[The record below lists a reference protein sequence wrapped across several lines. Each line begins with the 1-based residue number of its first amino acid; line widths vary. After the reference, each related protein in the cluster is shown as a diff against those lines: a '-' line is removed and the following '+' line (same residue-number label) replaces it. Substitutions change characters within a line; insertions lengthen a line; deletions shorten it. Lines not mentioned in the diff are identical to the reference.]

1 MAKRTVI
8 AADEELLV
16 LGRLTVTGNVTQVES
31 TQLVNR
37 LESDELVI
45 NADGGNVTP
54 KLVLN
59 KNDVLGT
66 ISFDG
71 TNIVLDKSIIFTN
84 ASPVMTTD
92 VIGNVTGQ
100 VSNISNHSTTDLSE
114 GSNLYYTDGRARAA
128 ISRVD
133 AGGDGSLA
141 YNAASGVITYTGPS
155 PAEVRAHF
163 SIGTNSGDGDLSYA
177 NGVFDYTGPTAAETR
192 AHFSATLAS
201 GDGAFTYNSGTGVFT
216 MTGPSATETRAHF
229 SGSSGVNYNSGTGA
243 ITADTSEIRG
253 FFSASNGVNYN
264 SGTGAFQAVESEIQ
278 HDSLDGFVAN
288 KHIDHSAVSISTGT
302 GLSGG
307 GDITTTRTLSITN
320 TAVSAGS
327 YGSATAIPTFTV
339 NAQGQLTTAANV
351 AIAIPSSQVTDFNSA
366 VGARVDAEL
375 TGGDGVTY
383 TAGDI
388 AVDNTVIRTTGNQS
402 IAGTKTFTG
411 SVDLTG
417 ATTTAVTQANTDNTS
432 NVATTAYVKT
442 VVGDLIDGAPGTL
455 DTLNELAA
463 ALNDDASAGAQIT
476 NNTSNIS
483 ALQAVTISTGNG
495 LNVDNSAI
503 LSSPTLTTD
512 DTYIKNL
519 FSATD
524 SGGDGSF
531 SYSNGVFTY
540 TGPSLAEVQTRIDN
554 SASNVRAHFSGG
566 TGITYN
572 SGTGVITTT
581 DADIV
586 HDNLSGFVAN
596 EHIDHTTVSI
606 TAGTGLT
613 GGGTI
618 AATRT
623 LNVIGGDGIT
633 ANADDIA
640 VDSTVIR
647 TTGNQTIAGTKTF
660 SGDLVTPSSSSTT
673 TGAIYH
679 DTSANKAYIYVG
691 GVAREITPAVDV
703 GAIEDVGATGTD
715 IYAGDRVDGATTYA
729 GIKSITD
736 GTYTTLVDSANVITL
751 DADITAIRGAFSA
764 VDNAGDGTF
773 TYNNSTGAFS
783 YSGVSQSQ
791 IRGEFSASGTELSY
805 DNGTGTFTS
814 TADNYNAWKFVTPTT
829 GNVVVGSDDV
839 VTFQAG
845 AGIGISNTG
854 KVISITN
861 TNAADIT
868 AVTAGTGL
876 SGGGTAGAVT
886 LNLNAST
893 SLVTEGTNLYYTD
906 ARADARIAAADTDS
920 LSEGSSNLY
929 YTDARA
935 DARITNALIDE
946 DNMSSDSATKLPSQ
960 QSVKAYV
967 DNAVTGVIGGSL
979 DLSSK
984 DTDDLSEGSG
994 SLYYTD
1000 ARARAAVSAS
1010 TGSAGYT
1017 EGTGVFSIPS
1027 TTAHISEG
1035 SNLYYTDARARA
1047 AISASG
1053 DLAYN
1058 STTGVMS
1065 YTTPTERTDSEVRGL
1080 ISAGGDLAYNSTT
1093 GVVSFTERTD
1103 SEVRGLISAGGDLA
1117 YNSTTGVISFT
1128 NDAGDIEGVTA
1139 GTGLTGG
1146 GTSGAVTLNVSGL
1159 TVAEFA
1165 DSAIQVSSESY
1176 VDNNT
1181 SLMTSAAI
1189 SDKIESYGY
1198 STTVGDITEVTAG
1211 SGLTGGATSGGATLN
1226 VGAGSYIVVA
1236 ADTVSVDAT
1245 SANTASKVVARDG
1258 SGNFSAG
1265 VITATATA
1273 ARYAD
1278 LAENYV
1284 ADANYDAGTV
1294 LIIGGEHEVSTTEEA
1309 GSYKAVG
1316 VVSTNP
1322 AHLMNAECEGEHVV
1336 AVALRGRIP
1345 CKVLGNINKGD
1356 VLVTSDL
1363 PGHAMVAANP
1373 QTLSPLQ
1380 IIGRALET
1388 KTDAQPGVIE
1398 ILV

>member
-16 LGRLTVTGNVTQVES
+16 QGTLTVTGNVTQIES

-45 NADGGNVTP
+45 NADGDDVTS
-54 KLVLN
+54 KLILKSN
-59 KNDVLGT
+59 TTQAT
-66 ISFDG
+66 ISYNHTAGVIEIDK
-71 TNIVLDKSIIFTN
+71 NITFTG
-84 ASPVMTTD
+84 ASPSLTTD
-92 VIGNVTGQ
+92 IVGDVTGDVTGT
-100 VSNISNHSTTDLSE
+100 VSSIANHSTTNLSE
-114 GSNLYYTDGRARAA
+114 GSNLYYTDARARAA
-128 ISRVD
+128 VSVTD

-141 YNAASGVITYTGPS
+141 YNSGTGVITYTGPS
-155 PAEVRAHF
+155 PSEVRAHF
-163 SIGTNSGDGDLSYA
+163 SATDNGGDGSFSYS
-177 NGVFDYTGPTAAETR
+177 NGVFTYTGPSASETR
-192 AHFSATLAS
+192 AHFTNGTGITLSSGQINITNSGVTAAEYGSATAVSKVDVNARGQITSAS
-201 GDGAFTYNSGTGVFT
+201 DVAIAIPSSAITDFNTAVGARVDAELNGSTGITYN
-216 MTGPSATETRAHF
+216 A
-229 SGSSGVNYNSGTGA
+229 GA
-243 ITADTSEIRG
+243 I
-253 FFSASNGVNYN
+253 
-264 SGTGAFQAVESEIQ
+264 
-278 HDSLDGFVAN
+278 
-288 KHIDHSAVSISTGT
+288 
-302 GLSGG
+302 
-307 GDITTTRTLSITN
+307 SITN
-320 TAVSAGS
+320 TAVTAAS

-339 NAQGQLTTAANV
+339 NPQGQLTAAADVN
-351 AIAIPSSQVTDFNSA
+351 IAIPHTQITDFDAEVKALISVTDSGGDGSLSYSNGVITYTGPSA
-366 VGARVDAEL
+366 AEVRAHS
-375 TGGDGVTY
+375 TGGDGIDYASGVIDVDSTVVRTSGTQTVGGAKTFSSAVTLPSQ
-383 TAGDI
+383 T
-388 AVDNTVIRTTGNQS
+388 S
-402 IAGTKTFTG
+402 IKPTNSGGSYVAGTG
-411 SVDLTG
+411 G
-417 ATTTAVTQANTDNTS
+417 NNIAATTEYVEAAITS
-432 NVATTAYVKT
+432 LV
-442 VVGDLIDGAPGTL
+442 DGADGSL
-455 DTLNELAA
+455 DTLNELAT
-463 ALNDDASAGAQIT
+463 ALGNADNVGAVVT
-476 NNTSNIS
+476 NNTANI
-483 ALQAVTISTGNG
+483 ATLQGRTLTAGSG
-495 LNVDNSAI
+495 LNGGGDLTADR
-503 LSSPTLTTD
+503 TFTTD

-540 TGPSLAEVQTRIDN
+540 TGPS
-554 SASNVRAHFSGG
+554 ASEVRAHFSAS
-566 TGITYN
+566 N
-572 SGTGVITTT
+572 GVSLSNGAFQAVESEIQ
-581 DADIV
+581 
-586 HDNLSGFVAN
+586 HDSLSGFVAN
-596 EHIDHTTVSI
+596 EHIDHTAVSV

-618 AATRT
+618 ASTRT

-633 ANADDIA
+633 ANADDIE

-647 TTGNQTIAGTKTF
+647 TTGSQSLAGTKTF
-660 SGDLVTPSSSSTT
+660 TGELVTPDSSSTT

-679 DTSANKAYIYVG
+679 DTGANKAYIYVG

-703 GAIEDVGATGTD
+703 GALEDVGATGTD

-729 GIKSITD
+729 GIKSIAD
-736 GTYTTLVDSANVITL
+736 GTYSTLSESANVITV
-751 DADITAIRGAFSA
+751 DADISAIRGAFSA
-764 VDNAGDGTF
+764 IDNAGDGTF
-773 TYNNSTGAFS
+773 SYNNATGAFS

-791 IRGEFSASGTELSY
+791 IRSEFSASGTTLSY
-805 DNGTGTFTS
+805 NSGTGAFTS

-829 GNVVVGSDDV
+829 GNVIVNSDDV

-845 AGIGISNTG
+845 AGIGISNSG

-906 ARADARIAAADTDS
+906 ARADARVQNAILDSDTFT
-920 LSEGSSNLY
+920 GA
-929 YTDARA
+929 TA
-935 DARITNALIDE
+935 TNIP
-946 DNMSSDSATKLPSQ
+946 SAEST
-960 QSVKAYV
+960 KAYV

-1065 YTTPTERTDSEVRGL
+1065 FTERTNAEVRGL
-1080 ISAGGDLAYNSTT
+1080 IS
-1093 GVVSFTERTD
+1093 VSGSLSYD
-1103 SEVRGLISAGGDLA
+1103 AA
-1117 YNSTTGVISFT
+1117 TGVISYT
-1128 NDAGDIEGVTA
+1128 DSDRSDATIRGLFSGGTGITYNSSTGDISLTDTGYITGVVA
-1139 GTGLTGG
+1139 GTGLSGG
-1146 GTSGAVTLNVSGL
+1146 ANSGTATLNVSGL

-1165 DSAIQVSSESY
+1165 GSAIQLSSESY

-1198 STTVGDITEVTAG
+1198 STTTGDITAVTAG

-1236 ADTVSVDAT
+1236 ADTVAVDAT
-1245 SANTASKVVARDG
+1245 SSNSASKVVARDG

>member
-16 LGRLTVTGNVTQVES
+16 QGTLTVTGNVTQIES

-45 NADGGNVTP
+45 NADGDDVTS
-54 KLVLN
+54 KLILKSN
-59 KNDVLGT
+59 TTQAT
-66 ISFDG
+66 ISYNHTAG
-71 TNIVLDKSIIFTN
+71 VIEIDKDITFTG
-84 ASPVMTTD
+84 ASPSLTTD
-92 VIGNVTGQ
+92 IVGDVTGDVTGT
-100 VSNISNHSTTDLSE
+100 VSSIANHSTTNLSE
-114 GSNLYYTDGRARAA
+114 GSNLYYTDARARAA
-128 ISRVD
+128 VSVTD

-141 YNAASGVITYTGPS
+141 YNSGTGVITYTGPS
-155 PAEVRAHF
+155 PSEVRAHF
-163 SIGTNSGDGDLSYA
+163 SATDNGGDGSFSYS
-177 NGVFDYTGPTAAETR
+177 NGVFTYTGPSASETR
-192 AHFSATLAS
+192 AHFTNGTGITLSS
-201 GDGAFTYNSGTGVFT
+201 GQINITNSGV
-216 MTGPSATETRAHF
+216 
-229 SGSSGVNYNSGTGA
+229 
-243 ITADTSEIRG
+243 TAAE
-253 FFSASNGVNYN
+253 
-264 SGTGAFQAVESEIQ
+264 
-278 HDSLDGFVAN
+278 
-288 KHIDHSAVSISTGT
+288 
-302 GLSGG
+302 
-307 GDITTTRTLSITN
+307 
-320 TAVSAGS
+320 
-327 YGSATAIPTFTV
+327 YGSATAVSKVDV
-339 NAQGQLTTAANV
+339 NAQGQITSASDV
-351 AIAIPSSQVTDFNSA
+351 AIAIPSSQITDFNSA

-375 TGGDGVTY
+375 SGGTGITYSSGVISITNSGVSAATYGSATAVPQVAVNAQGQITSASAVSIAIPHTQITDFDAETRALVSVTDSGGDGSLAYNSSTGVFTY
-383 TAGDI
+383 TGPSAAEVRAHLSAGDGMGYSGGAF
-388 AVDNTVIRTTGNQS
+388 AVDSTVVRTSGTQTVGGAKTFSSAVTLPSQTS
-402 IAGTKTFTG
+402 IKPTNSGGSYVAGTG
-411 SVDLTG
+411 G
-417 ATTTAVTQANTDNTS
+417 NNIAATTEYVEAAITS
-432 NVATTAYVKT
+432 LV
-442 VVGDLIDGAPGTL
+442 DGADGSL
-455 DTLNELAA
+455 DTLNELAT
-463 ALNDDASAGAQIT
+463 ALGNADNVGAVVT
-476 NNTSNIS
+476 NNTANI
-483 ALQAVTISTGNG
+483 ATLQGRTLTAGSG
-495 LNVDNSAI
+495 LNGGGDLTADR
-503 LSSPTLTTD
+503 TFTTD

-540 TGPSLAEVQTRIDN
+540 TGPS
-554 SASNVRAHFSGG
+554 ASEVRAHFSAS
-566 TGITYN
+566 N
-572 SGTGVITTT
+572 GVSLSNGAFQAVESEIQ
-581 DADIV
+581 
-586 HDNLSGFVAN
+586 HDSLSGFVAN
-596 EHIDHTTVSI
+596 EHIDHTAVSV

-618 AATRT
+618 ASTRT

-633 ANADDIA
+633 ANADDIE

-647 TTGNQTIAGTKTF
+647 TTGAQSLAGTKTF
-660 SGDLVTPSSSSTT
+660 TGELVTPDSSSTT

-679 DTSANKAYIYVG
+679 DTGANKAYIYVG
-691 GVAREITPAVDV
+691 GQAREITPAVDV
-703 GAIEDVGATGTD
+703 GALEDVGATGTD
-715 IYAGDRVDGATTYA
+715 IYAGDRIDGATTYA
-729 GIKSITD
+729 GIKSIAD
-736 GTYTTLVDSANVITL
+736 GTYSTLSESANVITV
-751 DADITAIRGAFSA
+751 DADISAIRGAFSA
-764 VDNAGDGTF
+764 VDSGGDGSF
-773 TYNNSTGAFS
+773 SYNNATGAFTFTGPS
-783 YSGVSQSQ
+783 ASEVRSS
-791 IRGEFSASGTELSY
+791 FSASGSTLSY
-805 DNGTGTFTS
+805 NSGTGAFTS

-829 GNVVVGSDDV
+829 GNVIVNSDDV

-845 AGIGISNTG
+845 AGIGISNSG

-893 SLVTEGTNLYYTD
+893 SLVTEGTNLYYTN
-906 ARADARIAAADTDS
+906 ARADARVQNAIVDSDTFT
-920 LSEGSSNLY
+920 GA
-929 YTDARA
+929 TA
-935 DARITNALIDE
+935 TNIP
-946 DNMSSDSATKLPSQ
+946 SAEST
-960 QSVKAYV
+960 KAYV
-967 DNAVTGVIGGSL
+967 DNAVLGVIGGSL

-984 DTDDLSEGSG
+984 DTDDLSEGS
-994 SLYYTD
+994 SNQYYTD
-1000 ARARAAVSAS
+1000 QRAREAVSA
-1010 TGSAGYT
+1010 TLGTAGYT
-1017 EGTGVFSIPS
+1017 ESTGVFSIPS

-1035 SNLYYTDARARA
+1035 SNLYYTNSRADARVNAVLPNTDSLSEGSTNLYHTTARARA
-1047 AISASG
+1047 AIS
-1053 DLAYN
+1053 
-1058 STTGVMS
+1058 V
-1065 YTTPTERTDSEVRGL
+1065 
-1080 ISAGGDLAYNSTT
+1080 GGDLSYNAS
-1093 GVVSFTERTD
+1093 
-1103 SEVRGLISAGGDLA
+1103 
-1117 YNSTTGVISFT
+1117 TGVISYSDSDRS
-1128 NDAGDIEGVTA
+1128 DATIRGLFSGGTGITYNSSTGAISLTDTGLITGVVA
-1139 GTGLTGG
+1139 GTGLSGG
-1146 GTSGAVTLNVSGL
+1146 ANSGTATLNVSGL

-1165 DSAIQVSSESY
+1165 GSAIQLSSESY

-1198 STTVGDITEVTAG
+1198 STTTGDITAVTAG

-1236 ADTVSVDAT
+1236 ADTVAVDAT
-1245 SANTASKVVARDG
+1245 SANTGSKVVARDS

-1265 VITATATA
+1265 TITATATS

-1284 ADANYDAGTV
+1284 ADANYDPGTV
-1294 LIIGGEHEVSTTEEA
+1294 LIIGGDHEVSTTEEA